1 MSSSTKSLI
10 INSPY
15 DMPRQHWGQDRHGR
29 VLEVTAGRRLAG
41 YEIFDTRTNTR
52 RVEELELV
60 NRIRP
65 RVDEWRVAN
74 YPGVTSVTRRLL
86 EHWHDREARQ
96 YPFYFCQLEAI
107 ETLIWWVE
115 APADFKQGIYL
126 PSDGGPWERVCN
138 KMATGAG
145 KTTVMGLV
153 IAWQVLNAL
162 TYPKRKEF
170 SPAIFVVAPGLT
182 VKERLQVLY
191 PGHEK
196 NVYDEFNLCPNESMR
211 QKINQAALLVENWH
225 ALMPLKEQDRSVVK
239 KGAESDE
246 AFTRRV
252 LGKLAGY
259 KDLVI
264 LNDEAHHAYRQ
275 RAEVKVSKKDA
286 EELGIDLDEATRW
299 IEGLDRIHK
308 TRRIRR
314 CFDLTATPFAP
325 TGKKSTEKGL
335 FEWIVSDFGLNDAI
349 EAGLVKTPRVVVRDD
364 ALANAQSYKSKLYHL
379 YNENEVKE
387 DLNRKAESQEPLPDL
402 VQKAYALL
410 AYDWRETAKRWA
422 EGGHTIPP
430 VILTVCNRTESAAR
444 IERFFND
451 GECLIA
457 ETQAPERTLRVD
469 SRVLEK
475 AERGE
480 SITKDKDYAQRL
492 EAILHASGLPDDKRD
507 DLLDAKQEEQLR
519 AIVDTVGKRGKPG
532 QHLQNVISV
541 AMLSEGWDAANVT
554 HIMGLRAF
562 TSQLL
567 CEQVIGRGLRRV
579 SYEKDENG
587 LFLPE
592 YVNVFGVP
600 LSIFQDVGAGGEPP
614 PPPKPSVQVEV
625 VPGRNQHEIRWPN
638 VLRIDAVLKPE
649 LVLDWDRLEALT
661 LDPVQTPIYAEVAP
675 ALAGQADLSKV
686 SEIDLEKAVEEF
698 RLQNLIFRAAR
709 KLYQQNADSFPGDKQ
724 YLAVQL
730 IRLVDEFLVSD
741 KLRIP
746 SLWHQDPVRR
756 RILIAMNMDT
766 VVGHVNRFV
775 QLQNTEKLA
784 ACFDQENPIG
794 STGRMRTWYTTKP
807 CAPTARSQISHA
819 VYDSVWEKAVA
830 DLCEKEEC
838 VVAWAKNDHLDF
850 KVRYLY
856 RGSSRNFVPDY
867 LIRLNNSKTLVLE
880 VKGQDSEQNR
890 AKRAAMQNWVQAINE
905 QGGFGQ
911 WCFEVVFDPAKI
923 RDAIYSHLN
932 EDVLGHAASQH
943 SSVLASPRRRTLGAN
958 LEAEK
963 LTELVPA
970 LLDDQSALLKDPRNV
985 PVWFGTNRAPLI
997 PADISKGFSDTWGKE
1012 TTLGRCVVNVPEG
1025 HVPGSMGST
1034 WWVRLIKGD
1043 DRLKVVSIETIP
1055 DKEYWLKLS
1064 EAMREKPERKSRDV
1078 LFFLHGYNVS
1088 FEQAAKRTAQLA
1100 YDLRIHPAVFFSW
1113 PSGGAV
1119 DDYAADEATIEASY
1133 DDVTNF
1139 VARLDQCALSAGATL
1154 HVLAHSMGNRALL
1167 KALEAVAQGM
1177 IGSVNTS
1184 IDKVVFAAPDVDA
1197 RVFMQSLGKINSLGN
1212 SKTLYASKRDKAV
1225 WLSKALHKFARAGLI
1240 PPVTTASNLD
1250 TIDAAGVDDTFLGHG
1265 YIASVRALIADLS
1278 SLLKASMPP
1287 EERVGLEP
1295 ATTADGKPYWRIK

>member
-1 MSSSTKSLI
+1 MTTKSLI

-15 DMPRQHWGQDRHGR
+15 DQPQQHWEQDRHGR
-29 VLEVTAGRRLAG
+29 VLQVTEGRRPAG

-65 RVDEWRVAN
+65 RVDEWRAAS

-86 EHWHDREARQ
+86 EHWYDREVRVL
-96 YPFYFCQLEAI
+96 PFYFCQLEAI

-115 APADFKQGIYL
+115 APEEYKQGIYL
-126 PSDGGPWERVCN
+126 PGDGGPWERVCS

-170 SPAIFVVAPGLT
+170 SSAIFIVAPGLT

-196 NVYDEFNLCPNESMR
+196 NVYDEFRLCPNESMR

-252 LGKLAGY
+252 LDKLASY
-259 KDLVI
+259 KDLI
-264 LNDEAHHAYRQ
+264 IINDEAHHAYRQ

-314 CFDLTATPFAP
+314 CFDLSATPFAP

-335 FEWIVSDFGLNDAI
+335 FDWIVSDFGLNDAI

-379 YNENEVKE
+379 YNENEVKD
-387 DLNRKAESQEPLPDL
+387 DLNRKAESHEPLPDL

-410 AYDWRETAKRWA
+410 AYDWRETARRWA

-430 VILTVCNRTESAAR
+430 VMLTVCNRTESAAR
-444 IERFFND
+444 IERFFNGGD
-451 GECLIA
+451 CLIQ
-457 ETQAPERTLRVD
+457 ETQAPDHTLRVD

-480 SITKDKDYAQRL
+480 SITKDKDYAERL
-492 EAILHASGLPDDKRD
+492 EAIIHAAGLPDDKRD
-507 DLLDAKQEEQLR
+507 ALLAAKQEEQLR
-519 AIVDTVGKRGKPG
+519 AVVDTVGKRGKPG

-579 SYEKDENG
+579 SYEKDDNG

-600 LSIFQDVGAGGEPP
+600 LSIFQDVGEGGEPP

-625 VPGRNQHEIRWPN
+625 VPGRNQYEIRWPN
-638 VLRIDAVLKPE
+638 VLRIDSVLKPE
-649 LVLDWDRLEALT
+649 LALDWDKLEALT
-661 LDPVQTPIYAEVAP
+661 LDPMQTPIFAEVAP

-686 SEIDLEKAVEEF
+686 SQIDLEKAVEEF

-709 KLYQQNADSFPGDKQ
+709 KLYLQNADSFSGDKQ

-730 IRLVDEFLVSD
+730 IRLVDQFMASH
-741 KLRIP
+741 KLHIP

-794 STGRMRTWYTTKP
+794 STARMRTWYTTKP
-807 CAPTARSQISHA
+807 CAPTARSQISHV

-838 VVAWAKNDHLDF
+838 VLAWAKNDHLDF

-867 LIRLNNSKTLVLE
+867 LIRLSNGKTLVLE
-880 VKGQDSEQNR
+880 VKGQDSEQNK
-890 AKRAAMQNWVQAINE
+890 AKRAAMQTWAQAVNE

-911 WCFEVVFDPAKI
+911 WYFEVVFEPAKI
-923 RDAIYSHLN
+923 RDAIYRQMQ
-932 EDVLGHAASQH
+932 AS
-943 SSVLASPRRRTLGAN
+943 
-958 LEAEK
+958 
-963 LTELVPA
+963 
-970 LLDDQSALLKDPRNV
+970 
-985 PVWFGTNRAPLI
+985 
-997 PADISKGFSDTWGKE
+997 
-1012 TTLGRCVVNVPEG
+1012 
-1025 HVPGSMGST
+1025 
-1034 WWVRLIKGD
+1034 
-1043 DRLKVVSIETIP
+1043 
-1055 DKEYWLKLS
+1055 
-1064 EAMREKPERKSRDV
+1064 
-1078 LFFLHGYNVS
+1078 
-1088 FEQAAKRTAQLA
+1088 
-1100 YDLRIHPAVFFSW
+1100 
-1113 PSGGAV
+1113 
-1119 DDYAADEATIEASY
+1119 ADEHATE
-1133 DDVTNF
+1133 
-1139 VARLDQCALSAGATL
+1139 
-1154 HVLAHSMGNRALL
+1154 
-1167 KALEAVAQGM
+1167 
-1177 IGSVNTS
+1177 
-1184 IDKVVFAAPDVDA
+1184 P
-1197 RVFMQSLGKINSLGN
+1197 MQ
-1212 SKTLYASKRDKAV
+1212 
-1225 WLSKALHKFARAGLI
+1225 
-1240 PPVTTASNLD
+1240 
-1250 TIDAAGVDDTFLGHG
+1250 
-1265 YIASVRALIADLS
+1265 
-1278 SLLKASMPP
+1278 
-1287 EERVGLEP
+1287 
-1295 ATTADGKPYWRIK
+1295 

>member
-1 MSSSTKSLI
+1 MSKAPQSLI

-15 DMPRQHWGQDRHGR
+15 DMPQQHWGQDRHGR
-29 VLEVTAGRRLAG
+29 VLEVTEGRRPAG

-65 RVDEWRVAN
+65 RVGEWREAN

-86 EHWHDREARQ
+86 EHWHDREVRVL
-96 YPFYFCQLEAI
+96 PFYFCQLEAI

-115 APADFKQGIYL
+115 APEEYKQGIYL

-145 KTTVMGLV
+145 KTTVMGL
-153 IAWQVLNAL
+153 IITWQVLNAL

-170 SPAIFVVAPGLT
+170 SSAIFVVAPGLT

-196 NVYDEFNLCPNESMR
+196 NVYDEFRLCPNESMR
-211 QKINQAALLVENWH
+211 QKVNQAALLVENWH
-225 ALMPLKEQDRSVVK
+225 ALMPLKEQERSVVK

-252 LGKLAGY
+252 LDKLAGY

-264 LNDEAHHAYRQ
+264 INDEAHHAYRQ
-275 RAEVKVSKKDA
+275 RAEVKVSKKEA

-314 CFDLTATPFAP
+314 CFDLSATPFAP

-335 FEWIVSDFGLNDAI
+335 FDWIVSDFGLNDAI

-379 YNENEVKE
+379 YNEDEVKE
-387 DLNRKAESQEPLPDL
+387 DLNRKAESHEPLPDL

-410 AYDWRETAKRWA
+410 AYDWRETARQWA
-422 EGGHTIPP
+422 DGGHVIPP
-430 VILTVCNRTESAAR
+430 VMLTVCNRTETAAR
-444 IERFFND
+444 IERFFNSGD
-451 GECLIA
+451 CLIP
-457 ETQAPERTLRVD
+457 ETQAPDRTLRVD

-480 SITKDKDYAQRL
+480 SITKDKDYVERL
-492 EAILHASGLPDDKRD
+492 ETIIHAAGLPDDKRD
-507 DLLDAKQEEQLR
+507 DLLAAKQEEQLR
-519 AIVDTVGKRGKPG
+519 AVVDTVGKRGKPG
-532 QHLQNVISV
+532 QRLQNVISV

-579 SYEKDENG
+579 SYEKDDNG
-587 LFLPE
+587 LFHPE

-600 LSIFQDVGAGGEPP
+600 LSIFQDVGEGGEPP

-625 VPGRNQHEIRWPN
+625 VPGRNQYEIRWPN
-638 VLRIDAVLKPE
+638 VLRIDSVLKPE
-649 LVLDWDRLEALT
+649 LTLDWDKLEALT
-661 LDPVQTPIYAEVAP
+661 LDPMQTPIFAEVAP

-686 SEIDLEKAVEEF
+686 SQIDLEKAVEEF

-709 KLYQQNADSFPGDKQ
+709 KLYLQNADSFSGDKQ

-730 IRLVDEFLVSD
+730 IRLVDLFLASD
-741 KLRIP
+741 KLHIP

-756 RILIAMNMDT
+756 RILVAMNMDT

-794 STGRMRTWYTTKP
+794 STARMRTWYTTKP
-807 CAPTARSQISHA
+807 CAPTARSQISHV

-838 VVAWAKNDHLDF
+838 VLAWAKNDHLDF

-867 LIRLNNSKTLVLE
+867 LIRLNNGKTLVLE
-880 VKGQDSEQNR
+880 VKGQDSEQNK
-890 AKRAAMQNWVQAINE
+890 AKRAAMQTWVQAVNE

-923 RDAIYSHLN
+923 RDAIYRHL
-932 EDVLGHAASQH
+932 HA
-943 SSVLASPRRRTLGAN
+943 
-958 LEAEK
+958 EFAE
-963 LTELVPA
+963 
-970 LLDDQSALLKDPRNV
+970 
-985 PVWFGTNRAPLI
+985 
-997 PADISKGFSDTWGKE
+997 E
-1012 TTLGRCVVNVPEG
+1012 TT
-1025 HVPGSMGST
+1025 
-1034 WWVRLIKGD
+1034 
-1043 DRLKVVSIETIP
+1043 
-1055 DKEYWLKLS
+1055 
-1064 EAMREKPERKSRDV
+1064 
-1078 LFFLHGYNVS
+1078 
-1088 FEQAAKRTAQLA
+1088 Q
-1100 YDLRIHPAVFFSW
+1100 
-1113 PSGGAV
+1113 
-1119 DDYAADEATIEASY
+1119 
-1133 DDVTNF
+1133 
-1139 VARLDQCALSAGATL
+1139 
-1154 HVLAHSMGNRALL
+1154 
-1167 KALEAVAQGM
+1167 
-1177 IGSVNTS
+1177 
-1184 IDKVVFAAPDVDA
+1184 
-1197 RVFMQSLGKINSLGN
+1197 
-1212 SKTLYASKRDKAV
+1212 
-1225 WLSKALHKFARAGLI
+1225 
-1240 PPVTTASNLD
+1240 
-1250 TIDAAGVDDTFLGHG
+1250 
-1265 YIASVRALIADLS
+1265 
-1278 SLLKASMPP
+1278 
-1287 EERVGLEP
+1287 
-1295 ATTADGKPYWRIK
+1295 